1 MSDGGSR
8 IAPGCVVRR
17 ARALPVHALSVLL
30 VLVAAAACRTWQP
43 TALSPERLIATERPE
58 RVRVTVPGGATVT
71 LRNPIVVNDSIVA
84 SVAPDPGAP
93 FATARPGVPTAAVE
107 GLEVSR
113 LSRARTIAMGVGIV
127 AISLGWARFAGGNNS
142 GEPPV
147 DPPLEKD
154 GFRPRESG
162 GLRIVWRFPW

>member
-1 MSDGGSR
+1 MNER
-8 IAPGCVVRR
+8 KPAVWPGCVARR
-17 ARALPVHALSVLL
+17 ARALAVQAVWVLL
-30 VLVAAAACRTWQP
+30 VLAATSACRTWQP
-43 TALSPERLIATERPE
+43 TTMTPERLIATERPE

-84 SVAPDPGAP
+84 SVVPDAQGP

-127 AISLGWARFAGGNNS
+127 AISFGWARFAGSNNS

-154 GFRPRESG
+154 GFRPREPG
-162 GLRIVWRFPW
+162 GLRIIWRFPW